1 MYIHNYIFILE
12 WIYINIYIY
21 ICVDFPAMFD
31 SLPGLK
37 ISVPFVR

>member
-1 MYIHNYIFILE
+1 MD
-12 WIYINIYIY
+12 IYIY
-21 ICVDFPAMFD
+21 IYYIYIYIFVDFPAMFD